1 MCFKPCPLRVNSWQ
15 VSIFFGATSCVM
27 QSLREGFQTHFC
39 RGFYQR
45 WILAGARSS
54 LKKSECRGATS
65 ETRTC
70 STHHNYDQ
78 LCKQDAT
85 ASSATAKSLAGCSF
99 SSCPISSSPLRS
111 LCRMAPCSGRTSM
124 VINNPSWLKVGSPI
138 SARQK
143 PIGSMTSTGHKQWQ
157 PQVWLFSCFIFTIL
171 ILEVADAQ
179 SVVGR
184 GFPCAMPKRS
194 NKVVFKV
201 RIIPTTMLFRGIQW
215 MPQAT
220 QKQGMQTVV
229 GALRIAPTLFNE
241 PSFFDNCQWVLHMR
255 ALRLPLSDLALG
267 SLANCSAVDSNY
279 NSNCEFVEGL
289 VAWLLRLIQH
299 RHWFWLHS
307 DRCKAGARKKEVL
320 RRIFTA
326 VGCVHLSML
335 LWL

>member
-157 PQVWLFSCFIFTIL
+157 PRCGSSAASSSQFWSSKLQMPRASLGEASPAQCPNAVTKWSSKCGSSQLQCCLGEYSECPKLPKNRVCKQWLGHSESPPLCSMNLVFSTTANESYTC
-171 ILEVADAQ
+171 V
-179 SVVGR
+179 
-184 GFPCAMPKRS
+184 PCACRFLTWPLD
-194 NKVVFKV
+194 
-201 RIIPTTMLFRGIQW
+201 PW
-215 MPQAT
+215 
-220 QKQGMQTVV
+220 QT
-229 GALRIAPTLFNE
+229 AP
-241 PSFFDNCQWVLHMR
+241 R
-255 ALRLPLSDLALG
+255 
-267 SLANCSAVDSNY
+267 
-279 NSNCEFVEGL
+279 
-289 VAWLLRLIQH
+289 
-299 RHWFWLHS
+299 
-307 DRCKAGARKKEVL
+307 
-320 RRIFTA
+320 
-326 VGCVHLSML
+326 
-335 LWL
+335 